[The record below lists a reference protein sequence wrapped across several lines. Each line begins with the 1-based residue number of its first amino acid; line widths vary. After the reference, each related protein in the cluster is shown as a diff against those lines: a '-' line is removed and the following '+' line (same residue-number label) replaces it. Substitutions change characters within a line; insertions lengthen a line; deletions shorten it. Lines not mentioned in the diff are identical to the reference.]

1 VGGDA
6 SRLACASA
14 GCFGLSGATE
24 GKQRMSDYEARLT
37 IDQLA
42 ERFRTAS
49 EALADLQ
56 TADPADVEL
65 ARQQF
70 LEDADRRLT
79 ASGASSDQREDE
91 LRDLKARAARIR
103 RSLGED

>member
-1 VGGDA
+1 
-6 SRLACASA
+6 
-14 GCFGLSGATE
+14 
-24 GKQRMSDYEARLT
+24 MSDDETRLS

-49 EALADLQ
+49 QALADLQ
-56 TADPADVEL
+56 TADPGDVEL
-65 ARQQF
+65 ALQQF

-79 ASGASSDQREDE
+79 AGGAPNDQREAE
-91 LRDLKARAARIR
+91 LRDLTARAARIR

>member
-1 VGGDA
+1 M
-6 SRLACASA
+6 SR
-14 GCFGLSGATE
+14 
-24 GKQRMSDYEARLT
+24 DEARLT
-37 IDQLA
+37 VDQLA

-70 LEDADRRLT
+70 LGRRLT
-79 ASGASSDQREDE
+79 ASGASNDQREAE
-91 LRDLKARAARIR
+91 LADLKASSARIR

>member
-1 VGGDA
+1 MRGDE
-6 SRLACASA
+6 R
-14 GCFGLSGATE
+14 
-24 GKQRMSDYEARLT
+24 RLT

-65 ARQQF
+65 ASQQF
-70 LEDADRRLT
+70 LEDADRRLA
-79 ASGASSDQREDE
+79 ASGPRNDQREAE
-91 LRDLKARAARIR
+91 LADLKARAARIR

>member
-1 VGGDA
+1 MND
-6 SRLACASA
+6 
-14 GCFGLSGATE
+14 
-24 GKQRMSDYEARLT
+24 DEARLT

-70 LEDADRRLT
+70 LEDANRRLA
-79 ASGASSDQREDE
+79 ASGAGTDQQEAE
-91 LRDLKARAARIR
+91 LRDLKARAAAIR

>member
-1 VGGDA
+1 
-6 SRLACASA
+6 
-14 GCFGLSGATE
+14 
-24 GKQRMSDYEARLT
+24 MSHDEARLMV
-37 IDQLA
+37 DQLA

-56 TADPADVEL
+56 TADLADVEL

-70 LEDADRRLT
+70 LEDAGRRLT
-79 ASGASSDQREDE
+79 ASGASNDQREAE
-91 LRDLKARAARIR
+91 LADLKTSSARIR